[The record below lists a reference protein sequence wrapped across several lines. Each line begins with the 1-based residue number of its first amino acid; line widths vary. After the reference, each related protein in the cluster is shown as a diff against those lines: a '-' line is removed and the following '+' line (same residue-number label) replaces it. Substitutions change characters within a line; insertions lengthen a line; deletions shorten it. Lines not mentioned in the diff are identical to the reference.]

1 MGAGSGAW
9 CLSGAL
15 ALAAAVS
22 SAPSAAAPA
31 PAEGRLAIPEVPFL
45 PQTRSLCGG
54 AALSMVLRYWGE
66 AGVHPEDFKG
76 ALRDDG
82 RGITADTLRK
92 LAEARGYRALALQA
106 DRAEAAAQLARGRP
120 LIALAGARKGGGNH
134 YVVLLAWANGSV
146 LLHDPALGP
155 FRVISE
161 AEWQR
166 RWDATGRWTLLVLP
180 PTERRPKQHDTPPT
194 VAADGPCAG
203 MVTAALAKADDGDV
217 ASARQDLTAA
227 ASLCPGSSRAP
238 REAAGLEFRLE
249 RWPEAAEL
257 AEQAVERDRD
267 DFLAWRLLATS
278 RFLEGKPEAAL
289 EAWNEVGEPRLDLVR
304 IEGLARTPF
313 RAVYDYL
320 GGDAGEEVLTPSA
333 LRRAQRRLAA
343 LPAAEAS
350 RVSYRPVQGGRV
362 ELEAAIAE
370 RPTLEPLRPWL
381 LESAARALIDHAA
394 ALDVANLTSSGD
406 AARVFWRWQPNRP
419 QLAFAAAAP
428 RALGLPGV
436 VTAQVVWDEQTY
448 QLAGAAAALRETRKG
463 ASLSL
468 QDWWWADSSAALT
481 LAVDEWSD
489 RGRSVSI
496 AAAVEHRALEDK
508 IALGGRLA
516 GWALRSGAPF
526 YAGSLWARARTRA
539 AAAGAPQLHL
549 DLQLDAASAKAP
561 LALWSGAGTGLGRD
575 LLLRAHPL
583 LRDGVVDGA
592 CFGRQML
599 RAGAEGDAGLAVIG
613 PLVLR
618 AAVFVDAARVLA
630 PAPGLSAR
638 RTFVDVGTGLRLRL
652 PGRRSTLRADVATPW
667 GALHPQ
673 LSVGWQAVWP
683 Q

>member
-1 MGAGSGAW
+1 M
-9 CLSGAL
+9 AL
-15 ALAAAVS
+15 ALAAAAW
-22 SAPSAAAPA
+22 SAPSAAAPVL
-31 PAEGRLAIPEVPFL
+31 EERKLAIPEVPFL

-66 AGVHPEDFKG
+66 AGVRPADFKG
-76 ALRDDG
+76 ALREDG
-82 RGITADTLRK
+82 HGITADTLRE

-120 LIALAGARKGGGNH
+120 LIALAAARKGGGYH

-155 FRVISE
+155 FRVVSE

-180 PTERRPKQHDTPPT
+180 PAEPRPKRQDTSPT
-194 VAADGPCAG
+194 LAADGPCEG
-203 MVTAALAKADDGDV
+203 IVTAALAKADQGDV
-217 ASARQDLTAA
+217 VSARQDLAAA
-227 ASLCPGSSRAP
+227 ASLCPGSSRAL

-249 RWPEAAEL
+249 RWQEAAEL
-257 AEQAVERDRD
+257 AEEAVAREPGD
-267 DFLAWRLLATS
+267 LLSWRLLATS

-289 EAWNEVGEPRLDLVR
+289 EAWNEVGEPKLDLVR
-304 IEGLARTPF
+304 IEGLSRTPF
-313 RAVYDYL
+313 RTVYDYL
-320 GGDAGEEVLTPSA
+320 GGEDGDEVLTPAA

-343 LPAAEAS
+343 LPAAGAS

-362 ELEAAIAE
+362 DLEATLAE

-381 LESAARALIDHAA
+381 LESGAHALVDHAA
-394 ALDVANLTSSGD
+394 ALDLANLTSSGD

-419 QLAFAAAAP
+419 QLALSAAAP
-428 RALGLPGV
+428 RALGLPGI
-436 VTAQVVWDEQTY
+436 VTAQVLWDEQTY
-448 QLAGAAAALRETRKG
+448 ELAGAAAPSRETRKG

-489 RGRSVSI
+489 RGRALSL
-496 AAAVEHRALEDK
+496 AGAVEHRALEDRV
-508 IALGGRLA
+508 ALGGRFG
-516 GWALRSGAPF
+516 GWAVRSGAPF

-539 AAAGAPQLHL
+539 AAAGAPQLRL
-549 DLQLDAASAKAP
+549 DVQLDAASANAP
-561 LALWSGAGTGLGRD
+561 LALWSGAGTGLGRE

-592 CFGRQML
+592 CFGRQVV

-667 GALHPQ
+667 GALRPQ
-673 LSVGWQAVWP
+673 LSVGWQQEWR
-683 Q
+683 